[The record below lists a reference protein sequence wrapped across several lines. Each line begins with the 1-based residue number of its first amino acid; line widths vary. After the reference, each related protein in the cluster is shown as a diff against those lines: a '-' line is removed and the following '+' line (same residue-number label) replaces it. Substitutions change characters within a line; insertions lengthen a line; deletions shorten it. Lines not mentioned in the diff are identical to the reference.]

1 VDAFVRRATVE
12 GAKLLRPVAHQFY
25 GDRVGVLKDPFGH
38 SWSFA
43 THIEDVSPE
52 EMKRRATAQQGG

>member
-1 VDAFVRRATVE
+1 MDALVRRATAE
-12 GAKLLRPVAHQFY
+12 GAKLLRPVTDQFY

-43 THIEDVSPE
+43 THVEDVSPE
-52 EMKRRATAQQGG
+52 EMKKRAAVQQGG

>member
-1 VDAFVRRATVE
+1 VDALVRRATAE
-12 GAKLLRPVAHQFY
+12 GAKLLRPVTDQFY

-43 THIEDVSPE
+43 THVEDVSPE
-52 EMKRRATAQQGG
+52 EMKKRAAVQQGG